1 MRTEISAEEVLE
13 IFVDAINDYYGWSRF
28 VDVCH
33 PTDEYNPGV
42 EIRRRAKDILQ
53 NMQDDEDYKDGYDP
67 GDLVELMVGEAIE
80 RPWIQKL
87 SKWWRGYWQEEKAK
101 FNIDLKRNQAQEE
114 PYIGSG
120 LQENNLKDME
130 YNIEVGQEYGFH
142 GYSIIVDKVSKAEG
156 LVYFYVVG
164 FEDDPQF
171 CEIGEF
177 VDQNPEVAEDGDSS
191 QDWKEKWDAFRKK

>member
-1 MRTEISAEEVLE
+1 MTEISVEEVLE

-33 PTDEYNPGV
+33 PTDDYNPGV

-53 NMQDDEDYKDGYDP
+53 NMQDDEDYKEGYDP

-87 SKWWRGYWQEEKAK
+87 SKWWREYWQEEKAK
-101 FNIDLKRNQAQEE
+101 FNMDFKRNHKQEE
-114 PYIGSG
+114 PESG
-120 LQENNLKDME
+120 LQENKSENMK

-142 GYSIIVDKVSKAEG
+142 GYSIIVDAVSETEG
-156 LVYFYVVG
+156 LVYYHAVG

-177 VDQNPEVAEDGDSS
+177 VDQNPEVAEDGG
-191 QDWKEKWDAFRKK
+191 DWEEKWNAFRKK

>member
-1 MRTEISAEEVLE
+1 MTEISVEEVLE

-33 PTDEYNPGV
+33 PTDDYNPGV

-53 NMQDDEDYKDGYDP
+53 NMQDDEDYKEGYDP

-87 SKWWRGYWQEEKAK
+87 SKWWREYWQEEKAK
-101 FNIDLKRNQAQEE
+101 FNMDFKRNHKQEGPE
-114 PYIGSG
+114 SG
-120 LQENNLKDME
+120 LQENKSENMK

-142 GYSIIVDKVSKAEG
+142 GYSIIVDEVSKAEG
-156 LVYFYVVG
+156 LVYYHAVG

-177 VDQNPEVAEDGDSS
+177 VDQNPEVAEDGG
-191 QDWKEKWDAFRKK
+191 DWEEKWNAFRKQ